1 MKLYYVYI
9 LTNRTG
15 SLYVGVT
22 NNLMRRVV
30 EHKRHLV
37 PGFTSKYKIDRL
49 VYYEATPDIRAAIA
63 REKQIKGWLR
73 KKKLALITAR
83 NPMWRDL
90 SDGWFDGDAASPL
103 SS

>member
-1 MKLYYVYI
+1 MRMYYVYI

-22 NNLMRRVV
+22 NNLMRRVL
-30 EHKRHLV
+30 EHKQHLV

-49 VYYEATPDIRAAIA
+49 VWYEATPDIRAAIA
-63 REKQIKGWLR
+63 REKRIKGWLR
-73 KKKLALITAR
+73 KKKLALITAK

-90 SDGWFDGDAASPL
+90 SAAWFEGDGAGNL